1 MEEYKVELT
10 VNGEKISSLAK
21 PEESLLKF
29 LRRNGFTEVKCGCE
43 KGECGTCTVI
53 INKKTVKSCIM
64 LALQASGK
72 EILTAKGL
80 EKQEL
85 GRKLQ
90 ESFVNTGAI
99 QCGFCTPGII
109 VTAKNYL
116 DQNPVPDREEI
127 KKAISGNLCRCTG
140 YKKIVDAIYDVA
152 VENYKLEGDVNVG
165 I

>member
-1 MEEYKVELT
+1 MEEYGLEFT
-10 VNGEKISSLAK
+10 INGEKIDSTTK

-43 KGECGTCTVI
+43 KGECGTCTI
-53 INKKTVKSCIM
+53 MIDKKAIKSCLM
-64 LALQASGK
+64 LALQAKGK
-72 EILTAKGL
+72 EVWTVKGM

-90 ESFVNTGAI
+90 ESFVNHGAI
-99 QCGFCTPGII
+99 QCGFCTPGLIMM
-109 VTAKNYL
+109 AKSYL
-116 DQNPVPDREEI
+116 DQGPIPDRKEI

-152 VENYKLEGDVNVG
+152 VENYKLEGG
-165 I
+165 IYV

>member
-1 MEEYKVELT
+1 MEEYRVELS
-10 VNGEKISSLAK
+10 VNGEKISAATRA
-21 PEESLLKF
+21 EESLLKF

-43 KGECGTCTVI
+43 KGECGTCAVI
-53 INKKTVKSCIM
+53 IDKKTFKSCIM

-90 ESFVNTGAI
+90 ERFVNYGAI

-109 VTAKNYL
+109 ITAKNYL
-116 DQNPVPDREEI
+116 DQNPVPDKEKI

-152 VENYKLEGDVNVG
+152 VENYKLEGDVNV
-165 I
+165 

>member
-1 MEEYKVELT
+1 MEEHRVELT
-10 VNGEKISSLAK
+10 VNGERISSATK

-29 LRRNGFTEVKCGCE
+29 LRRNDFTEVKCGCE

-64 LALQASGK
+64 LALQTNGK
-72 EILTAKGL
+72 EIWTAKGL

-85 GRKLQ
+85 GRRLQ

-99 QCGFCTPGII
+99 QCGFCTPGMII
-109 VTAKNYL
+109 TAKNYL
-116 DQNPVPDREEI
+116 DQNPLPDKEEI

-140 YKKIVDAIYDVA
+140 YKKIVDAIYAVA
-152 VENYKLEGDVNVG
+152 VENQK
-165 I
+165 

>member
-1 MEEYKVELT
+1 MEEYRVELT
-10 VNGEKISSLAK
+10 VNGERISSPVK
-21 PEESLLKF
+21 PEESLLKY

-64 LALQASGK
+64 LALQARGK
-72 EILTAKGL
+72 EIWTAKGL

-116 DQNPVPDREEI
+116 DQNPVPDKGEI

-152 VENYKLEGDVNVG
+152 VENQKLK
-165 I
+165 